1 MELILVRHGLPVR
14 REVVEGP
21 ADPELSV
28 EGHDQ
33 SARLANYLA
42 TESIAAIYSSPMKR
56 AFQTAEPLAVKT
68 SLPITI
74 VDDVAEYDRLSNEYI
89 PIEELRAANDERW
102 HKLVAG
108 GWQSDSDT
116 LDNFRHRVVSSLE
129 QLISQH
135 ASQRIVVTCH
145 GGVINQYI
153 AHVLGISTERGF
165 FYPQYTSI
173 HRVVAAQNGL
183 RSIVSL
189 NEIAHLRLFTR

>member
-56 AFQTAEPLAVKT
+56 AFQTAEPLAKKT
-68 SLPITI
+68 GLPISI

-102 HKLVAG
+102 LKLVAG

-116 LDNFRHRVVSSLE
+116 LESFRHRVVSSLE
-129 QLISQH
+129 QLIRQH
-135 ASQRIVVTCH
+135 ASQHIVVTCH

-153 AHVLGISTERGF
+153 AHVLGIATERGF

-183 RSIVSL
+183 RSIASL
-189 NEIAHLRLFTR
+189 NEIAHLR

>member
-28 EGHDQ
+28 EGQDQ

-68 SLPITI
+68 SLPISI

-116 LDNFRHRVVSSLE
+116 LESFRNRVISSLE

-145 GGVINQYI
+145 GGVINQYL
-153 AHVLGISTERGF
+153 AHILGIATERGF

-173 HRVVAAQNGL
+173 HRVVASQNGL
-183 RSIVSL
+183 RSVGSL
-189 NEIAHLRLFTR
+189 NEIAHLR

>member
-33 SARLANYLA
+33 SARLANYLV

-68 SLPITI
+68 SLPISI

-189 NEIAHLRLFTR
+189 NEIAHLR

>member
-33 SARLANYLA
+33 SARLASYLA
-42 TESIAAIYSSPMKR
+42 TESIDAIYSSPMKR
-56 AFQTAEPLAVKT
+56 AFQTAEPLAAKT
-68 SLPITI
+68 SLPISI

-116 LDNFRHRVVSSLE
+116 LESFRNRVISSLE

-153 AHVLGISTERGF
+153 AHILGIATERGF

-183 RSIVSL
+183 RSIASL
-189 NEIAHLRLFTR
+189 NEIAHLR

>member
-1 MELILVRHGLPVR
+1 MELILVRHGLPLR

-21 ADPELSV
+21 ADPELSI

-33 SARLANYLA
+33 SSRLAMYLK
-42 TESIAAIYSSPMKR
+42 TESIDAIYSSPMKR
-56 AFQTAEPLAVKT
+56 AFQTAEPLAQT
-68 SLPITI
+68 TGLPISI

-102 HKLVAG
+102 QKLLTG
-108 GWQSDSDT
+108 EWQSDSDT
-116 LDNFRHRVVSSLE
+116 LESFRNRVISSLE

-145 GGVINQYI
+145 GGVINQYL
-153 AHVLGISTERGF
+153 AHILGIATERGF

-173 HRVVAAQNGL
+173 HRVVASQNGL
-183 RSIVSL
+183 RSIASL
-189 NEIAHLRLFTR
+189 NEIAHLR

>member
-42 TESIAAIYSSPMKR
+42 TESIDAIYSSPMKR
-56 AFQTAEPLAVKT
+56 AMQTAEPLAKKT
-68 SLPITI
+68 GLPILI
-74 VDDVAEYDRLSNEYI
+74 IDDVAEYDRLSNEYI

-116 LDNFRHRVVSSLE
+116 LDEFRSRVNTSIE
-129 QLISQH
+129 KLISQH

-145 GGVINQYI
+145 GGVINQYL
-153 AHVLGISTERGF
+153 AHILGIATERGF

-173 HRVVAAQNGL
+173 HRVIAAQNGL
-183 RSIVSL
+183 RTIASL
-189 NEIAHLRLFTR
+189 NEIAHLR

>member
-21 ADPELSV
+21 ADPELSS

-33 SARLANYLA
+33 SSRLANYLA
-42 TESIAAIYSSPMKR
+42 TESIDAIYSSPMKR
-56 AFQTAEPLAVKT
+56 AVQTAEPLAQMT
-68 SLPITI
+68 GLPIAI

-102 HKLVAG
+102 HKLVTG
-108 GWQSDSDT
+108 EWQSDSDT
-116 LDNFRHRVVSSLE
+116 IEGFKNRVISSVEL
-129 QLISQH
+129 LIKKH

-145 GGVINQYI
+145 GGVINQYL
-153 AHVLGISTERGF
+153 AHILGISTERGF

-189 NEIAHLRLFTR
+189 NEIAHLR

>member
-33 SARLANYLA
+33 SARLASYLA
-42 TESIAAIYSSPMKR
+42 TESIDAIYSSPMKR
-56 AFQTAEPLAVKT
+56 AVQTAEPLAQT
-68 SLPITI
+68 TGLPISI

-102 HKLVAG
+102 QKLLTG
-108 GWQSDSDT
+108 EWQSDSDT
-116 LDNFRHRVVSSLE
+116 LESFRNRVISSLE

-145 GGVINQYI
+145 GGVINQYL
-153 AHVLGISTERGF
+153 AHILGIATERGF

-173 HRVVAAQNGL
+173 HRVVASQNGL
-183 RSIVSL
+183 RSVGSL
-189 NEIAHLRLFTR
+189 NEIAHLR

>member
-42 TESIAAIYSSPMKR
+42 TESIDAIYSSPMKR
-56 AFQTAEPLAVKT
+56 AMQTAEPLATKAG
-68 SLPITI
+68 LPISV

-116 LDNFRHRVVSSLE
+116 LESFRHRVVSSLE
-129 QLISQH
+129 QLFSQH

-153 AHVLGISTERGF
+153 AHILGIATERGF

-183 RSIVSL
+183 RSIASL
-189 NEIAHLRLFTR
+189 NEIAHLR

>member
-28 EGHDQ
+28 EGQDQ

-68 SLPITI
+68 NLPISI

-189 NEIAHLRLFTR
+189 NEIAHLR

>member
-42 TESIAAIYSSPMKR
+42 TESIDAIYSSPMKR
-56 AFQTAEPLAVKT
+56 AFQTAEPLALKT
-68 SLPITI
+68 SLPISI

-116 LDNFRHRVVSSLE
+116 LENFRHRVVSSLE
-129 QLISQH
+129 QLIIQH

-189 NEIAHLRLFTR
+189 NEIAHLR

>member
-33 SARLANYLA
+33 SARLASYLA
-42 TESIAAIYSSPMKR
+42 TESIDAIYSSPMKR
-56 AFQTAEPLAVKT
+56 AVQTAEPLAQT
-68 SLPITI
+68 TGLPISI

-102 HKLVAG
+102 QKLLTG
-108 GWQSDSDT
+108 EWQSDSDT
-116 LDNFRHRVVSSLE
+116 LESFRNRVISSLE

-145 GGVINQYI
+145 GGVINQYL
-153 AHVLGISTERGF
+153 AHILGIATDRGF

-173 HRVVAAQNGL
+173 HRVVASQNGL
-183 RSIVSL
+183 RSVGSL
-189 NEIAHLRLFTR
+189 NEIAHLR

>member
-33 SARLANYLA
+33 SARLANYLV

-56 AFQTAEPLAVKT
+56 AFQTAEPLAKKT
-68 SLPITI
+68 GLPITI

-189 NEIAHLRLFTR
+189 NEIAHLR

>member
-1 MELILVRHGLPVR
+1 MELILVRHGLPLR

-33 SARLANYLA
+33 SSRLANYLA
-42 TESIAAIYSSPMKR
+42 TESIDAIYSSPMKR
-56 AFQTAEPLAVKT
+56 AMQTAEPLAQT
-68 SLPITI
+68 IGLPILI
-74 VDDVAEYDRLSNEYI
+74 VDDVAEFDRLSNEYI
-89 PIEELRAANDERW
+89 PIEELRAANDDRW

-108 GWQSDSDT
+108 DWDSESDT
-116 LDNFRHRVVSSLE
+116 IDEFRNRVITSIE
-129 QLISQH
+129 KIISQH

-145 GGVINQYI
+145 GGVINQYL
-153 AHVLGISTERGF
+153 AHILGIATERGF

-183 RSIVSL
+183 RSIASL
-189 NEIAHLRLFTR
+189 NEIAHLR

>member
-1 MELILVRHGLPVR
+1 MELILVRHGLPLR

-33 SARLANYLA
+33 SSRLANYLA
-42 TESIAAIYSSPMKR
+42 TESIDAIYSSPMKR
-56 AFQTAEPLAVKT
+56 AMQTAEPLAQT
-68 SLPITI
+68 IGLPILI
-74 VDDVAEYDRLSNEYI
+74 VDDVAEFDRLSNEYI
-89 PIEELRAANDERW
+89 PIEELRAANDDRW

-108 GWQSDSDT
+108 DWDSESDT
-116 LDNFRHRVVSSLE
+116 IDEFRNRVITSIE
-129 QLISQH
+129 KIISQH

-145 GGVINQYI
+145 GGVINQYL
-153 AHVLGISTERGF
+153 AHILGLKTERGF

-183 RSIVSL
+183 RSIASL
-189 NEIAHLRLFTR
+189 NEIAHLR

>member
-68 SLPITI
+68 SLPISI

-116 LDNFRHRVVSSLE
+116 LENFRHRVVSSLE
-129 QLISQH
+129 QLIIQH

-189 NEIAHLRLFTR
+189 NEIAHLR

>member
-33 SARLANYLA
+33 SVRLANYLA
-42 TESIAAIYSSPMKR
+42 TESVAAIYSSPMKR

-116 LDNFRHRVVSSLE
+116 LENFRHRVVSSLE

-189 NEIAHLRLFTR
+189 NEIAHLR

>member
-33 SARLANYLA
+33 SARLANYLV

-68 SLPITI
+68 SLPISI

-116 LDNFRHRVVSSLE
+116 LENFRHRVVSSLE

-183 RSIVSL
+183 RSIGSL
-189 NEIAHLRLFTR
+189 NEIAHLR

>member
-42 TESIAAIYSSPMKR
+42 TESIDAIYSSPMKR
-56 AFQTAEPLAVKT
+56 AMQTAEPLAAKI
-68 SLPITI
+68 SLPISI

-116 LDNFRHRVVSSLE
+116 LESFRHRVVSSLE
-129 QLISQH
+129 QLIRQH

-153 AHVLGISTERGF
+153 AHILGIATERGF

-183 RSIVSL
+183 RSISSL
-189 NEIAHLRLFTR
+189 NEIAHLR

>member
-1 MELILVRHGLPVR
+1 MELILVRHGLPMR

-33 SARLANYLA
+33 SARLASYLA
-42 TESIAAIYSSPMKR
+42 TESIDAIYSSPMKR
-56 AFQTAEPLAVKT
+56 AMQTAEPLAQT
-68 SLPITI
+68 TGLPISI

-89 PIEELRAANDERW
+89 PIEELRAANDDRW
-102 HKLVAG
+102 QKLLTG

-116 LDNFRHRVVSSLE
+116 LESFRNRVISSLE

-145 GGVINQYI
+145 GGVINQYL
-153 AHVLGISTERGF
+153 AHILGIATERGF

-173 HRVVAAQNGL
+173 HRVVASQNGL
-183 RSIVSL
+183 RSVGSL
-189 NEIAHLRLFTR
+189 NEIAHLR

>member
-33 SARLANYLA
+33 SARLANYLV

-56 AFQTAEPLAVKT
+56 AFQTAKPLAVKT
-68 SLPITI
+68 SLPISI

-108 GWQSDSDT
+108 GWESDSDT
-116 LDNFRHRVVSSLE
+116 LDNFRRRVVSSLE

-189 NEIAHLRLFTR
+189 NEIAHLR

>member
-1 MELILVRHGLPVR
+1 MELILVRHGLPMR

-42 TESIAAIYSSPMKR
+42 TESIDAIYSSPMKR
-56 AFQTAEPLAVKT
+56 AMQTAEPLATKAG
-68 SLPITI
+68 LPISV

-116 LDNFRHRVVSSLE
+116 LESFRHRVVSSLE

-153 AHVLGISTERGF
+153 AHILGLATERGF

-173 HRVVAAQNGL
+173 HRVIAAQNGL
-183 RSIVSL
+183 RSIGSL
-189 NEIAHLRLFTR
+189 NEIAHLR

>member
-42 TESIAAIYSSPMKR
+42 TESVAGIYSSPMKR

-68 SLPITI
+68 NLPISI

-116 LDNFRHRVVSSLE
+116 LENFRHRVVSSLE

-189 NEIAHLRLFTR
+189 NEIAHLR

>member
-42 TESIAAIYSSPMKR
+42 TESVAAIYSSPMKR

-68 SLPITI
+68 SLPISI

-189 NEIAHLRLFTR
+189 NEIAHLR

>member
-42 TESIAAIYSSPMKR
+42 TESVAAIYSSPMKR
-56 AFQTAEPLAVKT
+56 AFQTAEPLAQT
-68 SLPITI
+68 TGLPISI
-74 VDDVAEYDRLSNEYI
+74 VEDVAEYDRLSNEYI

-116 LDNFRHRVVSSLE
+116 IDEFRNRVITSIE
-129 QLISQH
+129 KIISQH

-145 GGVINQYI
+145 GGVINQYL
-153 AHVLGISTERGF
+153 AHILGLKTERGF

-183 RSIVSL
+183 RSIASL
-189 NEIAHLRLFTR
+189 NEIAHLR

>member
-28 EGHDQ
+28 EGQDQ

-68 SLPITI
+68 SLPISI

-135 ASQRIVVTCH
+135 ATQRIVVTCH

-189 NEIAHLRLFTR
+189 NEIAHLR

>member
-1 MELILVRHGLPVR
+1 MELILVRNGLPVR

-68 SLPITI
+68 SLPISI

-116 LDNFRHRVVSSLE
+116 LENFRHRVVSSLE

-189 NEIAHLRLFTR
+189 NEIAHLR

>member
-42 TESIAAIYSSPMKR
+42 TESVAAIYSSPMKR

-116 LDNFRHRVVSSLE
+116 LENFRHRVVSSLE

-189 NEIAHLRLFTR
+189 NEIAHLR

>member
-28 EGHDQ
+28 EGQDQ

-189 NEIAHLRLFTR
+189 NEIAHLR